1 MLTLSTASNLK
12 LGSDTGSLHNVWKI
26 ITKLIYSTLILYGKT
41 KIQFCRPCIIMV
53 LIPTT
58 QETEANLW
66 KLKLKRANDPQFI
79 DVDLR
84 PMDGDPWNSQRKKE
98 VSSIQVNVEQNI
110 SLGLI
115 CSLTKQIIVYIISE
129 MIPCYLCKFEI
140 SKLTEVLLLNKD
152 QSAKQWQC
160 QLCGIAYQLPCG
172 RFYPKTT
179 FKTLA

>member
-1 MLTLSTASNLK
+1 MFGILLQNLLTPRLFFMEKPRYNCANHVL
-12 LGSDTGSLHNVWKI
+12 
-26 ITKLIYSTLILYGKT
+26 LI
-41 KIQFCRPCIIMV
+41 V

-129 MIPCYLCKFEI
+129 MIPCYLCKFKI

-152 QSAKQWQC
+152 QSTKQWRC